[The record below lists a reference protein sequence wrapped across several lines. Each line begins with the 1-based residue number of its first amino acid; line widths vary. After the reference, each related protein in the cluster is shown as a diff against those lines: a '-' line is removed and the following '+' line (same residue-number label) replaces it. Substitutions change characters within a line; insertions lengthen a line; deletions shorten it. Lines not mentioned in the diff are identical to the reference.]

1 MVDVIKNNYLIAIII
16 YTFVSLYMG
25 RRNPMFYLL
34 LPYALQQGE
43 AAFIDQSLSLGGKN
57 ILSPYAN
64 IFIDVLF
71 FITSIFVLFLIKTRH
86 RTISWAGTTL
96 IWLFLGYVVLL
107 WIVSLINYPD
117 IEEVLLTGRQ
127 FIYISLSYF
136 LWIGVFQAVTRDQ
149 YEQFIRLMFYVT
161 PVSAVL
167 YILNSAKIISLYDPA
182 LIYQEVGFGTD
193 VFLRDFRTIPLWLI
207 PIMVLSFLSLVTGLF
222 RIPKAIIAVN
232 IMVLPVALLFTFTRS
247 LVFMVL
253 MQTGFLF
260 FLFFLKLDIKLIRN
274 GMLVLAFLAVPLV
287 IIQNIFPGQSNYFQ
301 ERFLSVKQEGG
312 EDQNV
317 KVRFNYVAEARQVV
331 SENSTLLGA
340 GMNRFYYPRMNA
352 TGAWVA
358 DSTIP
363 YFLIHTGWIGV
374 ILLFGMVFVFFID
387 SLIFFMRT
395 EDWLVGYLS
404 GYFLTLFI
412 SALIMGGEML
422 TGSVWTLV
430 NFALYS
436 VIKFNS
442 WRLADQTIEG

>member
-1 MVDVIKNNYLIAIII
+1 
-16 YTFVSLYMG
+16 MG

-34 LPYALQQGE
+34 LPFALQQGE
-43 AAFIDQSLSLGGKN
+43 AAFINQSLSFGGKN
-57 ILSPYAN
+57 ILSPYAT

-71 FITSIFVLFLIKTRH
+71 FITSIIALFLIKTRH
-86 RTISWAGTTL
+86 KAISWTGTIL
-96 IWLFLGYVVLL
+96 IWFFLGYVVLL
-107 WIVSLINYPD
+107 WIISFMNYPD

-136 LWIGVFQAVTRDQ
+136 LWIGIFQSVTRDQ

-161 PVSAVL
+161 PVSALL

-207 PIMVLSFLSLVTGLF
+207 PVMVLSFLSLVTGLF
-222 RIPKAIIAVN
+222 RISKAIIVVN

-247 LVFMVL
+247 LVIMVL

-260 FLFFLKLDIKLIRN
+260 LLFFYRLNGRLIRN
-274 GMLVLAFLAVPLV
+274 GILALAFLAVPLV
-287 IIQNIFPGQSNYFQ
+287 IMQRSFPGQSSYFQ

-312 EDQNV
+312 EDQNL
-317 KVRFNYVAEARQVV
+317 KVRINYVVEARRVV
-331 SENSTLLGA
+331 SENSIFLGV

-352 TGAWVA
+352 TGAWIA

-374 ILLFGMVFVFFID
+374 LLIFGMVFVFFID
-387 SLIFFMRT
+387 SFLYFLKT

-404 GYFLTLFI
+404 GYFLTVFI
-412 SALIMGGEML
+412 SALVMGGEML
-422 TGSVWTLV
+422 TGSVWTLA

-442 WRLADQTIEG
+442 WRAADQTIEG